1 MESTT
6 LQQHIEAKVRA
17 GARKDAIVEELT
29 AVGWQESEV
38 DAAYAQ
44 ALIACG
50 VPTPNTQTRGAVGKR
65 ASTLEVV
72 LNFFSFIL
80 LGIVATAL
88 GTLYFQIINHF
99 FPDTL
104 ARYGGGMSED
114 AVYYAIAALIVA
126 YPLYYVVMR
135 FWFKR
140 FREDEAK
147 IESKLTKWLTY
158 LVLLVASVTIV
169 GDSIAVLFTFFRG
182 EISAR
187 FFLKALTIFGIAGMV
202 LGFYVLER
210 KQVQFRQG
218 IPRKQFRLFGYVLSG
233 IILMGIVLG
242 FVAAGT
248 PATERARTFDERRAE
263 DLASLARCITSY
275 ANEFQELPQTLAEL
289 SASGAAGR
297 CETDDPES
305 GEEYAYR
312 VVAPLTANDAGVLR
326 GEFELCATFAR
337 ASDARDDRYWYG
349 NDKWYEHSA
358 GRACDVETLAV
369 RPIATDLVPTP
380 LDF

>member
-1 MESTT
+1 MEQKT
-6 LQQHIEAKVRA
+6 LQQHIESKLSA

-44 ALIACG
+44 ALIATG
-50 VPTPNTQTRGAVGKR
+50 VPTPSAKTCGTVGRR

-88 GTLYFQIINHF
+88 GTLYFQVINHF

-135 FWFKR
+135 VWFKR

-158 LVLLVASVTIV
+158 LVLLIASVTIV
-169 GDSIAVLFTFFRG
+169 GDLIAVLFTFFRG

-187 FFLKALTIFGIAGMV
+187 FFLKALTIFGVAGMV

-218 IPRKQFRLFGYVLSG
+218 VPRKQFRLFGYLLSG
-233 IILMGIVLG
+233 IILVGIVLG
-242 FVAAGT
+242 FAAAGT
-248 PATERARTFDERRAE
+248 PATERARTFDERRAQ
-263 DLASLARCITSY
+263 DLDSLARCITSY

-289 SASGAAGR
+289 SASGAAGP

-305 GEEYAYR
+305 GEQYEYR
-312 VVAPLTANDAGVLR
+312 VVAPLVANNAGVLR
-326 GEFELCATFAR
+326 GEFELCAIFAR
-337 ASDARDDRYWYG
+337 ENDTDKERYWYG
-349 NDKWYEHSA
+349 NEKWFEHPA
-358 GRACDVETLAV
+358 GRACDVEALAV
-369 RPIATDLVPTP
+369 RPVSADAVPTP